1 MAPVPSRRD
10 VLRTLIGGAAGLS
23 LPIGLSTRASAQS
36 HHAALTT
43 TPLTS
48 TVSLVSGAGGNVVV
62 VTADDAALMVNGG
75 QQAHAT
81 TLSQT
86 VSGLTAG
93 RPVRF
98 LFNTDWHPDHSGS
111 NELVGG
117 SGARIIA
124 HENTK
129 QYLGADIFV
138 DWQQRTYKALPKV
151 ALPTQTSYNAGKMT
165 FGRERIEFGPLGQ
178 AHTDGDIY
186 VFLPDANVLVAGD
199 VLAVRSY
206 PIADY
211 ISGGWLGGLMTAT
224 KTLLDLTN
232 DETRVVPGAGPVQTR
247 ADLKV
252 QHEMLVTLRER
263 LHQMMRKGMGTK
275 DMLAAGATK
284 EFDERCG
291 DPSLFMTVTYRGM
304 WIHVRELGGI
314 V

>member
-1 MAPVPSRRD
+1 MAPAPSRRD

-23 LPIGLSTRASAQS
+23 LPIGSSSRAWAQI
-36 HHAALTT
+36 HHQALKTI
-43 TPLTS
+43 PLTS
-48 TVSLVSGAGGNVVV
+48 TVSLVAGAGGNVVV
-62 VTADDAALMVNGG
+62 LTADDAALMVNGG
-75 QQAHAT
+75 QREHAAE
-81 TLSQT
+81 LSQA
-86 VSGLTAG
+86 VSGLTG
-93 RPVRF
+93 DKPVRF

-111 NELVGG
+111 NEVLGG
-117 SGARIIA
+117 SGAHIIA
-124 HENTK
+124 HENTR

-151 ALPTQTSYNAGKMT
+151 ALPTRTSYNADTMT

-186 VFLPDANVLVAGD
+186 VFLRDANVLVTGD
-199 VLAVRSY
+199 VLAVQSY

-211 ISGGWLGGLMTAT
+211 VSGGWLGGLMTAT
-224 KTLLDLTN
+224 KTLLDLAN
-232 DETRVVPGAGPVQTR
+232 DETRVVAGAGPVQTR
-247 ADLKV
+247 ADLEV
-252 QHEMLVTLRER
+252 QHDMLVTLRER
-263 LHQMMRKGMGTK
+263 LHQMMRKGMGTR

-291 DPSLFMTVTYRGM
+291 DPTLFMTVTYRGM